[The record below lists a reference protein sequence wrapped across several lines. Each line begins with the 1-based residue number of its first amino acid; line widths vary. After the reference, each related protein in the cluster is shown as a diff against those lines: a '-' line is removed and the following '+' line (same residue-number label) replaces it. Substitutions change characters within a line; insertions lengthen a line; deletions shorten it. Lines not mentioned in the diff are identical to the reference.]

1 MTQEPKSNPQTLP
14 LTVAH
19 GKKLHDQSI
28 EISQQLLKLMPLLA
42 LLEAPDPTDSD
53 PISLILQYL
62 ETLAQQEELQ
72 TNALNRIE
80 AKLDAILDSNIIA
93 RSADYGN

>member
-1 MTQEPKSNPQTLP
+1 MTVEPKSNPQTLP

-28 EISQQLLKLMPLLA
+28 EISQKLAKLMPLLA
-42 LLEAPDPTDSD
+42 LLEVPELTDAD
-53 PISLILQYL
+53 PISLILRYL

-72 TNALNRIE
+72 TSALSRIE
-80 AKLDAILDSNIIA
+80 AKLDAILDSSITFP
-93 RSADYGN
+93 